1 VVATAVETSGMKSV
15 TGRNHMPQL
24 DGLRAFAFLMVA
36 SSHWIPDIYQFGIP
50 LGTGVQLFFVL
61 SGFLITGILLRN
73 RPEES
78 GEPTGTVLRAFYV
91 RRSLRIFPLYYLV
104 LTVCLLLNVSPI
116 RETWPWHAAYLS
128 NFYFAFHPHGTQI
141 AEPYLHLWS
150 LSVEEQFYLLWPLIA
165 LTTPRRRLHVV
176 IWSGIVGALLFR
188 IGAGLYWGNPAT
200 TRYLTPSNF
209 DALGIGALLAYANH
223 YRGLQGLRRAKVICA
238 VIGMVGLAVSV
249 PASAWA
255 GSQLMHWIGHTF
267 LIIFYGAVV
276 AQAAEGFRGA
286 AGSLL
291 AAKPAMYLGKISYG
305 LYVYHYFAPLAWA
318 ALLASLQVDSA
329 KWQTWPYN
337 VLPYFALTLI
347 AAMIS
352 WHGYETWFL
361 RLKHRFDYRHRVP
374 LA

>member
-1 VVATAVETSGMKSV
+1 MKSV
-15 TGRNHMPQL
+15 AGRNHMPQL

-36 SSHWIPDIYQFGIP
+36 LSHWIPEVYQFGIP

-78 GEPTGTVLRAFYV
+78 GEQTGTVLRAFYV

-104 LTVCLLLNVSPI
+104 LTVCLLLNVGPI

-128 NFYFAFHPHGTQI
+128 NFYFAFHPHGTEI
-141 AEPYLHLWS
+141 TEPYLHLWS

-165 LTTPRRRLHVV
+165 LTTPRRRLHAI

-188 IGAGLYWGNPAT
+188 IAAGLYWGNPAT

-209 DALGIGALLAYANH
+209 DALGIGALIAYAYH
-223 YRGLQGLRRAKVICA
+223 YRGLQGLRRIKVLCA
-238 VIGMVGLAVSV
+238 VVGMVGLAVAV
-249 PASAWA
+249 PSSAWA

-291 AAKPAMYLGKISYG
+291 GAGPIMYLGKISYG
-305 LYVYHYFAPLAWA
+305 LYVYHYFAPLAWSK
-318 ALLASLQVDSA
+318 LLASLSIDSA
-329 KWQTWPYN
+329 KWQAWPYN
-337 VLPYFALTLI
+337 MLPYFALTLV

-352 WHGYETWFL
+352 WHGFETWFL
-361 RLKHRFDYRHRVP
+361 RLKHRFDYRRQAAV
-374 LA
+374 A